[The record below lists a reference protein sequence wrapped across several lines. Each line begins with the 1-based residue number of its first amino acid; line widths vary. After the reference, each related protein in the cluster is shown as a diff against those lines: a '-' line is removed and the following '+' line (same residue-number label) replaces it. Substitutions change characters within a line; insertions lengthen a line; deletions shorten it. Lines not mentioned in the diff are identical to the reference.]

1 MCCRGA
7 PSIAP
12 GLMAPSVS
20 QLCITECFHAC
31 QQILL
36 SSALR
41 RRPRGK
47 AVLDP
52 LLKAHW
58 TPVGAGTACHR
69 PQHPLGPSS
78 APHLGEKQRCWR
90 LH

>member
-1 MCCRGA
+1 MRCHGA
-7 PSIAP
+7 PSIVP
-12 GLMAPSVS
+12 GLVAPSVS

-31 QQILL
+31 QHIPL

-52 LLKAHW
+52 LLQA
-58 TPVGAGTACHR
+58 
-69 PQHPLGPSS
+69 
-78 APHLGEKQRCWR
+78 
-90 LH
+90 

>member
-1 MCCRGA
+1 MRCHGA
-7 PSIAP
+7 PSIVP

-31 QQILL
+31 QHIPL

-52 LLKAHW
+52 LLKAQR
-58 TPVGAGTACHR
+58 TPVGAGAACHR
-69 PQHPLGPSS
+69 LQHPLGPPS
-78 APHLGEKQRCWR
+78 APHLGMMQRCWR